1 MCGSSSL
8 RSDPFPKEKN
18 LVSERVDLKVL
29 VGETCVQLANHFMR
43 SDDGVPSRDLKL
55 TAQEADLLR
64 HDPLDVARVIDRVQR
79 DLREEFFDELVR
91 LHGSSVARPFRP
103 QADK

>member
-1 MCGSSSL
+1 MWSN
-8 RSDPFPKEKN
+8 PFPKESN
-18 LVSERVDLKVL
+18 LVLKRVDLKIL

-43 SDDGVPSRDLKL
+43 SDDGVRSRDLKL

-64 HDPLDVARVIDRVQR
+64 HDSLDVARVVDRVQR
-79 DLREEFFDELVR
+79 NLREEFLDEFVR
-91 LHGSSVARPFRP
+91 LHGLSVARPFRP